1 MSPTPPDAN
10 FADRVRDNFARQS
23 MMTTIGAHVVRVEP
37 GEVEIHLPHG
47 PHISQQH
54 GFIHG
59 GAIGMIADSAC
70 GYAALTLMKA
80 GTDVVSSEY
89 KINFLR
95 PAVGQNFIATGR
107 VQRAGKR
114 VSVVSGEV
122 HAVND
127 GKTTLIALILATM
140 MNVEAE
146 S

>member
-1 MSPTPPDAN
+1 MSQNAPDAN
-10 FADRVRDNFARQS
+10 FAERVRDNFARQS

>member
-1 MSPTPPDAN
+1 M
-10 FADRVRDNFARQS
+10 Q
-23 MMTTIGAHVVRVEP
+23 E
-37 GEVEIHLPHG
+37 
-47 PHISQQH
+47 
-54 GFIHG
+54 
-59 GAIGMIADSAC
+59 
-70 GYAALTLMKA
+70 
-80 GTDVVSSEY
+80 GTDVVASEY

-95 PAVGQNFIATGR
+95 PAGGQNFIATGR